1 MICCW
6 CCLHCDAWASP
17 QFALF
22 LWGSKMERGHR
33 WIPRIPLCDGASR
46 ELYQPGNAVARW
58 SGTTRKA
65 CYMQNFMGRFSYTQ
79 SCLSLAEA
87 SQSLMCLWLSMSC
100 HDLWNQSRRIP
111 HSWNRHYAFMITS
124 FMEEVSCAQLE
135 YARCAGKGRSCIKT
149 WRNLVQ
155 RVVLEDWRTS

>member
-1 MICCW
+1 M
-6 CCLHCDAWASP
+6 
-17 QFALF
+17 F

-33 WIPRIPLCDGASR
+33 WILRIPLCDGASR
-46 ELYQPGNAVARW
+46 ELYQPGNAVARR

-65 CYMQNFMGRFSYTQ
+65 CYMLNFNIKGLLYGKVLIRPELPLPRTGKPIADVPLTIDVVPWPVKPVKTGSPFVKQT
-79 SCLSLAEA
+79 L
-87 SQSLMCLWLSMSC
+87 
-100 HDLWNQSRRIP
+100 
-111 HSWNRHYAFMITS
+111 YAFMITG
-124 FMEEVSCAQLE
+124 FMEEVSRVQLE